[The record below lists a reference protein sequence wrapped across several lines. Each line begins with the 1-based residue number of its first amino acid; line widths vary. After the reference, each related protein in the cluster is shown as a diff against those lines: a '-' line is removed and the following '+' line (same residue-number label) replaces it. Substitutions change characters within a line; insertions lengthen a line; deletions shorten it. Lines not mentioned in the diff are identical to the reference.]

1 MTAEKMPLMLDNTVP
16 VDLND
21 VDDLFGDGVGVGL
34 SLPDRSHNKPLSLK
48 VDDLRNRGCCQTL
61 AWSKSGTIATISADG
76 QYLQHRFLRCNPLD
90 GTWDLSQPTTCEL
103 LRGTPGIPLVHLEWG
118 STNIPELAIIDAVGR
133 VIILSFSISLNHPFV
148 TRKYDTDLID
158 DANAVVGAHW
168 LAVAPSNQ
176 QVSTPNIEKQGDQVL
191 IFEKKPYNIMYG
203 PAVKKGHVYQYESSF
218 VHASG
223 PSHPH
228 SSKSALF
235 CVTISGM
242 LRMFWSQNNNRMEE
256 TTMELESVNSLD
268 ELVTHAALA
277 SDRRHLLV
285 AVATSSKQLRLLKI
299 EIQWGG
305 PGSQPDKNPLP
316 QNARLSPS
324 LVEKHLAA
332 TTWLQT
338 GPRDANNDISM
349 AELSH
354 LHVLPS
360 IMDNTGKSIV
370 PPTIVAIRT
379 RSPTPGSYQVAQ
391 TVIDRWE
398 AVSEPRQNLHQAF
411 EQLGSRRNSDATE
424 QTAPTRLRKLE
435 PIILN
440 KMVISFQSTQFG
452 KVLILTM
459 ADGTVEYR
467 DRYTFEEM
475 YTTEDSNKVMNLRQV
490 GWAFGGEGP
499 CQQVA
504 FSPTQCSMIQMSE
517 DGKIRWCKLQYPLG
531 DIGDSHLDAHYASSV
546 AGLAVATAS
555 AIWYQANYDDMLAI
569 VAPYTSK
576 RRFIQDWTN
585 EMIKV
590 LKIQVDYSEELH
602 HDSLMR
608 NLPLQGIL
616 SIMNSLGF
624 KGEMHAR
631 SFQGKFAMVYLNA
644 RNVVVLITLAS
655 NMPATAREKM
665 SPLDE
670 PEVVEALAGC
680 AKWSLDLLSWL
691 VDCLFALMND
701 SEFMA
706 RLEPKRIGE
715 LTPYLHK
722 QNDISLHLLLSSSSR
737 SFLLAICRRIAH
749 LEQLST
755 KANEFYRRQ
764 PQMGVD
770 QTGAPR
776 PLNPQLQQAYQ
787 KMQQIT
793 SSCLIKAGEFE
804 KLLNILGGDVRQA
817 YQSFLPTLVKNQT
830 GAPQGKQIDM
840 AVKAAQIQLELS
852 MLLAASPPAPFLPV
866 IKKLFTKDLPAFKAL
881 TDPAKLFFANYDL
894 LGVQDDKSQLPQDVY
909 IDLFRKAEIK
919 LGAQQWRR
927 CTRCAS
933 VMEDVFGT
941 RPGYTFVLGQ
951 QRRCACGGVWALLP
965 KGKLY
970 L

>member
-1 MTAEKMPLMLDNTVP
+1 
-16 VDLND
+16 
-21 VDDLFGDGVGVGL
+21 
-34 SLPDRSHNKPLSLK
+34 
-48 VDDLRNRGCCQTL
+48 
-61 AWSKSGTIATISADG
+61 
-76 QYLQHRFLRCNPLD
+76 
-90 GTWDLSQPTTCEL
+90 
-103 LRGTPGIPLVHLEWG
+103 
-118 STNIPELAIIDAVGR
+118 
-133 VIILSFSISLNHPFV
+133 
-148 TRKYDTDLID
+148 
-158 DANAVVGAHW
+158 
-168 LAVAPSNQ
+168 
-176 QVSTPNIEKQGDQVL
+176 
-191 IFEKKPYNIMYG
+191 
-203 PAVKKGHVYQYESSF
+203 
-218 VHASG
+218 
-223 PSHPH
+223 
-228 SSKSALF
+228 
-235 CVTISGM
+235 
-242 LRMFWSQNNNRMEE
+242 MEE

-424 QTAPTRLRKLE
+424 QTAPIRLRKLE

-475 YTTEDSNKVMNLRQV
+475 YTIEDSNKVMNLRQV

-517 DGKIRWCKLQYPLG
+517 DGKIKWCKLQYPLG
-531 DIGDSHLDAHYASSV
+531 DIGNSHQDAHYASSV

-670 PEVVEALAGC
+670 PE
-680 AKWSLDLLSWL
+680 
-691 VDCLFALMND
+691 
-701 SEFMA
+701 
-706 RLEPKRIGE
+706 
-715 LTPYLHK
+715 
-722 QNDISLHLLLSSSSR
+722 
-737 SFLLAICRRIAH
+737 
-749 LEQLST
+749 QLST

-852 MLLAASPPAPFLPV
+852 MLLAASPPAPFVPV
-866 IKKLFTKDLPAFKAL
+866 IKKLFTKDLPAFKSL

-894 LGVQDDKSQLPQDVY
+894 LGVQDDKSQLPKDVY

-965 KGKLY
+965 KGKLF

>member
-1 MTAEKMPLMLDNTVP
+1 MTAERMPLMLDNSVP
-16 VDLND
+16 VDLNN
-21 VDDLFGDGVGVGL
+21 VDDLFGDGVGL

-48 VDDLRNRGCCQTL
+48 VDDLRSRGCCQTL
-61 AWSKSGTIATISADG
+61 AWSKSGTIATISPDG
-76 QYLQHRFLRCNPLD
+76 QHLQHRFLRCHPLN
-90 GTWDLSQPTTCEL
+90 GIWDLSKPTTCEL
-103 LRGTPGIPLVHLEWG
+103 VKGSPGIPLVHLEWG

-133 VIILSFSISLNHPFV
+133 VVIVSFSISLNHPFI
-148 TRKYDTDLID
+148 TRKYDTDTID
-158 DANAVVGAHW
+158 DANAVVGTHW
-168 LAVAPSNQ
+168 LAVAPPNQ
-176 QVSTPNIEKQGDQVL
+176 Q
-191 IFEKKPYNIMYG
+191 KPYNVMYG
-203 PAVKKGHVYQYESSF
+203 PATKNGNAYQYDSSF

-242 LRMFWSQNNNRMEE
+242 LKMFWSQNNNRMEE

-277 SDRRHLLV
+277 SDKRFLLV

-338 GPRDANNDISM
+338 GPGEADNDSSM

-360 IMDNTGKSIV
+360 IMDNTGKSTA
-370 PPTIVAIRT
+370 PPMIVAIRT
-379 RSPTPGSYQVAQ
+379 RAPANGSYQVAQ

-398 AVSEPRQNLHQAF
+398 AVVEPRHNLHLAF
-411 EQLGSRRNSDATE
+411 EQLGSRRNSDAPE
-424 QTAPTRLRKLE
+424 QTAHTRLRKLE
-435 PIILN
+435 PIIIN
-440 KMVISFQSTQFG
+440 KVLISFQTIQFG
-452 KVLILTM
+452 KVLVCTM
-459 ADGTVEYR
+459 ADGTIEYR
-467 DRYTFEEM
+467 DRYTFEEI
-475 YTTEDSNKVMNLRQV
+475 YATENTSKVMTLRQV
-490 GWAFGGEGP
+490 GWTFGEDGP

-504 FSPTQCSMIQMSE
+504 FSPTHCSMIQMSE

-531 DIGDSHLDAHYASSV
+531 DIGNSNQDVHY
-546 AGLAVATAS
+546 GATIAALTVTAAS
-555 AIWYQANYDDMLAI
+555 AMWYQANYDDMLAI

-576 RRFIQDWTN
+576 RRFIQDWIS
-585 EMIKV
+585 EIIKI

-608 NLPLQGIL
+608 NSPLQCCL

-624 KGEMHAR
+624 KGEMQAR

-644 RNVVVLITLAS
+644 RNVVILITLAS
-655 NMPATAREKM
+655 NTPVTAREKM

-680 AKWSLDLLSWL
+680 AKWSLDLISWL
-691 VDCLFALMND
+691 TDCLFALMKD

-706 RLEPKRIGE
+706 RLEPRRFAE

-722 QNDISLHLLLSSSSR
+722 RNDISLHLLLSSSSR
-737 SFLLAICRRIAH
+737 SFLLAVCRRIAL
-749 LEQLST
+749 LEALST
-755 KANEFYRRQ
+755 RAIEFYRRQ
-764 PQMGVD
+764 PVSMD
-770 QTGAPR
+770 QAGAPKI
-776 PLNPQLQQAYQ
+776 PNPQLQQAYQ
-787 KMQQIT
+787 KMQHITT
-793 SSCLIKAGEFE
+793 SSLVKVSEFE
-804 KLLNILGGDVRQA
+804 KLLNILGSDVRQA
-817 YQSFLPTLVKNQT
+817 YQTVLPNLVKNQSS
-830 GAPQGKQIDM
+830 APLGKQIDL
-840 AVKAAQIQLELS
+840 AVKGAQVQIELG
-852 MLLAASPPAPFLPV
+852 MLLAASPPVAFMPV
-866 IKKLFTKDLPAFKAL
+866 VKKLFAKDLPAFRGL

-894 LGVQDDKSQLPQDVY
+894 LGVQDEKSNEGSKPPRNVY
-909 IDLFRKAEIK
+909 VDLFRRAEME

-933 VMEDVFGT
+933 VMEDVFGS

-951 QRRCACGGVWALLP
+951 QRKCACGGLWALLP
-965 KGKLY
+965 KGKLF

>member
-1 MTAEKMPLMLDNTVP
+1 MTAEKMPLMLDNAVP

-21 VDDLFGDGVGVGL
+21 VDDLFGDGVGL

-103 LRGTPGIPLVHLEWG
+103 LKGSPGIPLVHLEWG
-118 STNIPELAIIDAVGR
+118 ATNIPELAIIDAVGR
-133 VIILSFSISLNHPFV
+133 VVIVSFSISLNHPFI
-148 TRKYDTDLID
+148 TRKYDTDPID

-168 LAVAPSNQ
+168 LAVALQNQ
-176 QVSTPNIEKQGDQVL
+176 Q
-191 IFEKKPYNIMYG
+191 KPYNIMHG
-203 PAVKKGHVYQYESSF
+203 PAVKKGHMYQYESSF

-235 CVTISGM
+235 CVTVSGM
-242 LRMFWSQNNNRMEE
+242 LKMFWSQNNNRMEE

-338 GPRDANNDISM
+338 GSRDASNDISM

-398 AVSEPRQNLHQAF
+398 AVSEPRQNLHPAF
-411 EQLGSRRNSDATE
+411 EQLGNRRNSDATE

-435 PIILN
+435 PIVLN
-440 KMVISFQSTQFG
+440 KMVINFQSIQFG
-452 KVLILTM
+452 KVLVLTM

-467 DRYTFEEM
+467 DRYTFEEI
-475 YTTEDSNKVMNLRQV
+475 YATEDTDKVMNLRQV
-490 GWAFGGEGP
+490 GWTFGGEGP

-517 DGKIRWCKLQYPLG
+517 DGKIKWCKLQYPLG
-531 DIGDSHLDAHYASSV
+531 DIGNSSQDAHYAASV
-546 AGLAVATAS
+546 AGLAVATSS
-555 AIWYQANYDDMLAI
+555 AVWYQANYDDMLAI

-576 RRFIQDWTN
+576 KRFIQDWIN

-608 NLPLQGIL
+608 NLPLQNML

-631 SFQGKFAMVYLNA
+631 SLQGKFAMVYLNA

-680 AKWSLDLLSWL
+680 TKWSLDLLSWL

-706 RLEPKRIGE
+706 RLEPKRFGE
-715 LTPYLHK
+715 LAAYLHK
-722 QNDISLHLLLSSSSR
+722 RNDISLHLLLSSSSR

-749 LEQLST
+749 LEQLSI

-770 QTGAPR
+770 QTGAPK

-804 KLLNILGGDVRQA
+804 KLLNILGADVRQA
-817 YQSFLPTLVKNQT
+817 YQTFLPNFVKNQT
-830 GAPQGKQIDM
+830 GAPQGKQIDL
-840 AVKAAQIQLELS
+840 AVKSAQIQIELS
-852 MLLAASPPAPFLPV
+852 MLLAASSPVTPFLVV

-881 TDPAKLFFANYDL
+881 TDPSKLFFANYDL
-894 LGVQDDKSQLPQDVY
+894 LGVQDDKSQVLRKIY
-909 IDLFRKAEIK
+909 IDIFRKAEMK

-965 KGKLY
+965 KGKL
-970 L
+970 LL

>member
-48 VDDLRNRGCCQTL
+48 VDDLRSRGCCQTL

-118 STNIPELAIIDAVGR
+118 SATVPELAVIDAVGR
-133 VIILSFSISLNHPFV
+133 VIIVSFSISLNHPFV
-148 TRKYDTDLID
+148 TRKYDTDPID

-176 QVSTPNIEKQGDQVL
+176 Q
-191 IFEKKPYNIMYG
+191 KPYNIMYG
-203 PAVKKGHVYQYESSF
+203 PAVKKGHAYQYESSF

-235 CVTISGM
+235 CVTVSGM
-242 LRMFWSQNNNRMEE
+242 LKMFWSQNNNRMEE

-338 GPRDANNDISM
+338 GSRDANNDISM

-398 AVSEPRQNLHQAF
+398 AVSSPQQNLHQAF

-459 ADGTVEYR
+459 TDGTVEYR
-467 DRYTFEEM
+467 DRYTFEEI
-475 YTTEDSNKVMNLRQV
+475 YTTEDSDKVMNLRQV
-490 GWAFGGEGP
+490 GWAFSGEGP

-517 DGKIRWCKLQYPLG
+517 DGKIKWCKLQYPLG
-531 DIGDSHLDAHYASSV
+531 DIGNSHQDAHYASSV
-546 AGLAVATAS
+546 AGLAVATSS

-576 RRFIQDWTN
+576 RRFIQDWIN

-590 LKIQVDYSEELH
+590 LKIQVDYSEEMH

-608 NLPLQGIL
+608 NLPLQGVL

-655 NMPATAREKM
+655 NTPATARERI

-706 RLEPKRIGE
+706 RLEPKRIAE
-715 LTPYLHK
+715 LTPYLYK
-722 QNDISLHLLLSSSSR
+722 RNDISLHLLLSSSSR

-749 LEQLST
+749 LETLST

-770 QTGAPR
+770 QTGAPK

-787 KMQQIT
+787 RMQQIT
-793 SSCLIKAGEFE
+793 STCLIKASEFE
-804 KLLNILGGDVRQA
+804 KLLNILGADIRQA
-817 YQSFLPTLVKNQT
+817 YQTFLPTLVKNQA
-830 GAPQGKQIDM
+830 GMGQGKQIDM
-840 AVKAAQIQLELS
+840 AVKAAQIQLELG
-852 MLLAASPPAPFLPV
+852 MLLAVSPPAAPFIPV

-894 LGVQDDKSQLPQDVY
+894 LGVQDDKSQLPKDVY
-909 IDLFRKAEIK
+909 VDLFRKAEIK

-933 VMEDVFGT
+933 VMEDVFVS

-951 QRRCACGGVWALLP
+951 QRRCACGGIWALLP
-965 KGKLY
+965 KGKLF

>member
-21 VDDLFGDGVGVGL
+21 VDDLFGDGVGL

-103 LRGTPGIPLVHLEWG
+103 LKGTPGIPLVHLEWG

-133 VIILSFSISLNHPFV
+133 VVIVSFSISLNHPFI
-148 TRKYDTDLID
+148 TRKYDTDTID

-168 LAVAPSNQ
+168 LAVAPQNQ
-176 QVSTPNIEKQGDQVL
+176 Q
-191 IFEKKPYNIMYG
+191 KPYNIMYG
-203 PAVKKGHVYQYESSF
+203 PAVKKGHLYQYESSF

-235 CVTISGM
+235 CVTVSGM
-242 LRMFWSQNNNRMEE
+242 LKMFWSQNNNRMEE

-338 GPRDANNDISM
+338 GSRDVNNDVSM

-360 IMDNTGKSIV
+360 ILDNTGKSTV

-398 AVSEPRQNLHQAF
+398 AVSEPRQNLHPAF
-411 EQLGSRRNSDATE
+411 EQLGNRRNSDATE

-440 KMVISFQSTQFG
+440 KMVISFQSIQFG
-452 KVLILTM
+452 KVLVLTM

-467 DRYTFEEM
+467 DRYNFEEM
-475 YTTEDSNKVMNLRQV
+475 YATEDTDRVTNLRQV
-490 GWAFGGEGP
+490 GWTFGGEGP

-517 DGKIRWCKLQYPLG
+517 DGKIKWCKLQYPLG
-531 DIGDSHLDAHYASSV
+531 DIGNSNQDAHYAASV
-546 AGLAVATAS
+546 AGLAVATS
-555 AIWYQANYDDMLAI
+555 AAVWYQANYDDMLAI

-576 RRFIQDWTN
+576 KRFIQDWVN

-608 NLPLQGIL
+608 NLMLQSVL

-644 RNVVVLITLAS
+644 RNVVILITLAS
-655 NMPATAREKM
+655 NMPAGAREKM

-706 RLEPKRIGE
+706 RLEPKRFNE

-722 QNDISLHLLLSSSSR
+722 RNDISLHLLLSSSSR
-737 SFLLAICRRIAH
+737 SFLLAMCRRIAH
-749 LEQLST
+749 LEQLSI

-770 QTGAPR
+770 QTGAAK

-793 SSCLIKAGEFE
+793 SSCLIKASEFE
-804 KLLNILGGDVRQA
+804 KLLNILGADIRQA
-817 YQSFLPTLVKNQT
+817 YQTFLPAFVKNQT
-830 GAPQGKQIDM
+830 VAPQGKQIDL
-840 AVKAAQIQLELS
+840 AVKSAQVQIELS
-852 MLLAASPPAPFLPV
+852 LLLAAPPPAAPFIPV
-866 IKKLFTKDLPAFKAL
+866 VKKLFTKELPAFKAL

-894 LGVQDDKSQLPQDVY
+894 LGVQDDKPQPRKMYV
-909 IDLFRKAEIK
+909 DLFRKAEMK

-965 KGKLY
+965 KGKL
-970 L
+970 LL

>member
-48 VDDLRNRGCCQTL
+48 IDDLRSRGCCQTL

-118 STNIPELAIIDAVGR
+118 STNIPELAVIDAVGR
-133 VIILSFSISLNHPFV
+133 VIIVNFAISLNHPFV
-148 TRKYDTDLID
+148 TRKYDTDPID

-176 QVSTPNIEKQGDQVL
+176 
-191 IFEKKPYNIMYG
+191 
-203 PAVKKGHVYQYESSF
+203 
-218 VHASG
+218 
-223 PSHPH
+223 
-228 SSKSALF
+228 
-235 CVTISGM
+235 
-242 LRMFWSQNNNRMEE
+242 QNNNRMEE

-338 GPRDANNDISM
+338 GSRDANNDISM

-360 IMDNTGKSIV
+360 IMDNTGKSVV

-398 AVSEPRQNLHQAF
+398 AISSPQQSLHQAF

-435 PIILN
+435 PIFLN

-475 YTTEDSNKVMNLRQV
+475 FTTEDSDKVMNLRQV
-490 GWAFGGEGP
+490 GWAFSGEGP

-517 DGKIRWCKLQYPLG
+517 DGKIKWCKLQYPLG
-531 DIGDSHLDAHYASSV
+531 DIGNSHQDAHYASSV
-546 AGLAVATAS
+546 AGLAVATSS

-576 RRFIQDWTN
+576 RRFIQDWIN

-590 LKIQVDYSEELH
+590 LKIQVDYSEEMH

-608 NLPLQGIL
+608 NLPLQGVL

-655 NMPATAREKM
+655 NTPATARERM

-706 RLEPKRIGE
+706 RLDPKRIAE

-722 QNDISLHLLLSSSSR
+722 RNDISLHLLLSSSSR

-749 LEQLST
+749 LETLST

-770 QTGAPR
+770 QTGAPK

-793 SSCLIKAGEFE
+793 STCLIKASEFE
-804 KLLNILGGDVRQA
+804 KLLNMLGADIRQA
-817 YQSFLPTLVKNQT
+817 YQTFLPTLVKNQA
-830 GAPQGKQIDM
+830 GVGQGKQIDM
-840 AVKAAQIQLELS
+840 AVKAAQIQLELG
-852 MLLAASPPAPFLPV
+852 MLLAVSPPAAPFVPV

-894 LGVQDDKSQLPQDVY
+894 LGVQDDKSQLPKDVY
-909 IDLFRKAEIK
+909 VDLFRKAEIK
-919 LGAQQWRR
+919 LGAHQWRR

-965 KGKLY
+965 KGKLF

>member
-1 MTAEKMPLMLDNTVP
+1 MPLMLDNTVP

-48 VDDLRNRGCCQTL
+48 VDDLRSRGCCQTL

-118 STNIPELAIIDAVGR
+118 SANIPELAVIDAVGR
-133 VIILSFSISLNHPFV
+133 VIIVSFSISLNHPFV
-148 TRKYDTDLID
+148 TRKYDTDPID

-176 QVSTPNIEKQGDQVL
+176 Q
-191 IFEKKPYNIMYG
+191 KPYNIMYG

-235 CVTISGM
+235 CVTVSGM
-242 LRMFWSQNNNRMEE
+242 LKMFWSQNNNRMEE

-338 GPRDANNDISM
+338 GSGDANNDISM

-398 AVSEPRQNLHQAF
+398 AISSPQQNLHQAF

-475 YTTEDSNKVMNLRQV
+475 FTTEDSDKVMNLRQV

-517 DGKIRWCKLQYPLG
+517 DGKIKWCKLQYPLG
-531 DIGDSHLDAHYASSV
+531 DIGNSHQDAHYASSV
-546 AGLAVATAS
+546 AGLAVATSS

-576 RRFIQDWTN
+576 RRFIQDWIN

-655 NMPATAREKM
+655 NTPATARERM

-670 PEVVEALAGC
+670 PE
-680 AKWSLDLLSWL
+680 
-691 VDCLFALMND
+691 
-701 SEFMA
+701 
-706 RLEPKRIGE
+706 
-715 LTPYLHK
+715 T
-722 QNDISLHLLLSSSSR
+722 
-737 SFLLAICRRIAH
+737 
-749 LEQLST
+749 LST

-770 QTGAPR
+770 QTGAPK

-793 SSCLIKAGEFE
+793 STCLIKANEFE
-804 KLLNILGGDVRQA
+804 KLLNMLGADIRQA
-817 YQSFLPTLVKNQT
+817 YQTFLPTLVKNQA
-830 GAPQGKQIDM
+830 GVAQGKQIDM
-840 AVKAAQIQLELS
+840 AVKAAQIQLELG
-852 MLLAASPPAPFLPV
+852 MLLAVSPPAAPFIPV

-894 LGVQDDKSQLPQDVY
+894 LGVQDDRSQLPKDVH

-965 KGKLY
+965 KGKLF